1 MIYYIS
7 HILSSTLVAKHPPQ
21 RPILVPWFHDSA
33 THSPRSRSSLLQ
45 ISNRLQPLH
54 LFGCQKED
62 AKGFFSSI
70 WKVFLHCELVSVS
83 TQHEAKFRNDAS
95 SQRLTF
101 QNKSQ
106 KKTFASSEKT
116 QKRVFCCSR
125 FEICSNN
132 SHLFTG
138 SRLKITLLL

>member
-1 MIYYIS
+1 MS
-7 HILSSTLVAKHPPQ
+7 FKNHI
-21 RPILVPWFHDSA
+21 
-33 THSPRSRSSLLQ
+33 LQ

-83 TQHEAKFRNDAS
+83 SQHAEKFRNDAS

-125 FEICSNN
+125 FEICSI
-132 SHLFTG
+132 SYYECCCETSDIGTVFTLSPCTLFFWYVCVPN
-138 SRLKITLLL
+138 RPF